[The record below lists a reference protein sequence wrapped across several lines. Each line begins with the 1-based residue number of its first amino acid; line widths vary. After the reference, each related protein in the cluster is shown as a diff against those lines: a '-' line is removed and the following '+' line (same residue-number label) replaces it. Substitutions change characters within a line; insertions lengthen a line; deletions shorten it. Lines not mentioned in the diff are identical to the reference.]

1 MRENEGEMVA
11 VLYINQYLTFK
22 NNHKIINTNKIYSN
36 MKTTFELIEQYLLS
50 TVDLAKVELINYF
63 VNGSII
69 KIQYSYESPWINKR
83 LYDNYIEVELLDY
96 ITFLFNIKK

>member
-1 MRENEGEMVA
+1 
-11 VLYINQYLTFK
+11 
-22 NNHKIINTNKIYSN
+22 

-50 TVDLAKVELINYF
+50 TVNLTKVELVNYF
-63 VNGSII
+63 INGSVI

-83 LYDNYIEVELLDY
+83 LYDNYTEVELLDY